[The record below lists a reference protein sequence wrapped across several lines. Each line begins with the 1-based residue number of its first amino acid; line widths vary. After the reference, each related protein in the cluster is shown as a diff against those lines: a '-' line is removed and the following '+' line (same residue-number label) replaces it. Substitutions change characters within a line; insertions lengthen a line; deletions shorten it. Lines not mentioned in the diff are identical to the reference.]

1 MPTLTVIKLSLL
13 WLRQM
18 SRLIIYQACK
28 KNKIKFDLRTL
39 LTLDMFFLFLLRE
52 VKSAS
57 EGAEETDGRGRG
69 GDWPTWAQQEEAAER
84 LRWAAGGQ
92 WAAPESAQSSAKRVE
107 VKAQTNICHHQHK
120 EQCFKSGKYKM
131 QAFSVLRLSVGSN
144 LLQSITR
151 YRQLRLRR
159 LSWGSFWAPS
169 CMLTCL
175 WARVECLK
183 YSFRLHTLYINIRP
197 FTIIVSEM
205 N

>member
-18 SRLIIYQACK
+18 SRLIIYQARK
-28 KNKIKFDLRTL
+28 KNKIKFDLSRTL
-39 LTLDMFFLFLLRE
+39 LTLDMFFLFPLRE

-92 WAAPESAQSSAKRVE
+92 RAAPESAQSSAKRVE
-107 VKAQTNICHHQHK
+107 VKAQTNICHHQHT

-144 LLQSITR
+144 L
-151 YRQLRLRR
+151 R

-183 YSFRLHTLYINIRP
+183 Y
-197 FTIIVSEM
+197 
-205 N
+205 